1 MRLAK
6 TPNWSNRTLFHLDN
20 LHVMRE
26 MDSETVDLI
35 ATDPPF
41 NKSRDFHATPDK
53 IASGASFQDRW
64 SWEDDVHQ
72 EWVDKLADDYPTLM
86 DAIWLGRKAHSDGMG
101 AYMCFMAVRL
111 LEMRRILKPMGSI
124 YLHCDPT
131 ASHYLRTMM
140 DVIFGKQNFQNEIV
154 WAYKTGGVSERRF
167 SRKHDTILYYGKT
180 GKTIFNPQKQKSYTK
195 AKSRKPGTVNYGQ
208 SSAEFYI
215 DDIGVYNLVSMKD
228 VWDISYVGSTSSE
241 RTGFPTQKPLAL
253 YERIILASSDEGDVV
268 LDPFAG
274 CATTCVAAERLNR
287 QWVGIDIWEGAH
299 EVVLERFEQE
309 GLLRQGTQGSQ
320 MFTTGEF
327 KYTTEPPVREDD
339 GVEAVPYL
347 LPPDQRRRA
356 RYGWEKLSHSKIR
369 SYLVESQK
377 QVASGLVVCAGCG
390 RKLETEFMELDHINP
405 RASGGNNDISN
416 RVLLCRPCNQR
427 KKEKLT
433 LPGLIGENKKTGWM
447 ENETEAKNALS
458 KVIARLDGVKLDH
471 P

>member
-1 MRLAK
+1 M
-6 TPNWSNRTLFHLDN
+6 FHLDN

-41 NKSRDFHATPDK
+41 NKNRDFHANTGQDSLGGVFSRSLVVRRRRPPRVGEQTSRRLPDTNRRHPVRTE
-53 IASGASFQDRW
+53 SSQRRDGCLHVFQ
-64 SWEDDVHQ
+64 
-72 EWVDKLADDYPTLM
+72 
-86 DAIWLGRKAHSDGMG
+86 
-101 AYMCFMAVRL
+101 AVRL
-111 LEMRRILKPMGSI
+111 LEMRRILKPTGSI

-131 ASHYLRTMM
+131 ASHYLKTIM
-140 DVIFGKQNFQNEIV
+140 DVIFGYKNFLNEIV
-154 WAYKTGGVSERRF
+154 WSYKTGGTSYKWF
-167 SRKHDTILYYGKT
+167 SRKHDVILFYKKT
-180 GKTIFNPQKQKSYTK
+180 GEWKFNPQREKSYTRTLPEVYTASGK
-195 AKSRKPGTVNYGQ
+195 RLGVSRDDVCDVCETGNPGQKYRWVAMRDIWN
-208 SSAEFYI
+208 
-215 DDIGVYNLVSMKD
+215 DIGSLFRNHA
-228 VWDISYVGSTSSE
+228 E
-241 RTGFPTQKPLAL
+241 RLEYPTQKPLAL
-253 YERIILASSDEGDVV
+253 YERLILASTDEGDMV
-268 LDPFAG
+268 LDPFCG

-309 GLLRQGTQGSQ
+309 DLLRQGTHGSQ
-320 MFTTGEF
+320 MFPLGEF
-327 KYTTEPPVREDD
+327 KYTTEPPVGEDD

-356 RYGWEKLSHSKIR
+356 RYGWEKLSHSEIR

-390 RKLETEFMELDHINP
+390 CKLETEFMELDHINP

-458 KVIARLDGVKLDH
+458 KAIARLDGVKLDH